1 MNHIIGGFIDTSS
14 GKLIVRGMVLYNNI
28 TILYIMKKIKSL
40 PFKLFR

>member
-14 GKLIVRGMVLYNNI
+14 GKLIVRGTIQYNI